1 MSSTMNNFNDNVE
14 IAGGITLKSLLQNP
28 LMHLPKEQIVA
39 CNDKNG
45 DQTESDK
52 QKQKEKEMKLAYDPF
67 GPINSMAAFMGPK
80 LWDDSML
87 MGTGEMNDL
96 KFEFMDLDDFL
107 NENSIK
113 QKEGAAAMAASA
125 NESMVADTD
134 EALKEAVS
142 ILEQA
147 TKLVQWESDTNEKD
161 MDSSPT
167 ATQVPS
173 LLGGPIINPLA
184 GASPLRSPSPVQ
196 VSVQYEVSSSDVAL
210 ATIPGQDTYDPRAK
224 QFSEEEL
231 KPQPI
236 IKKSKKVFVSEER
249 KDDKYWERRSKNNV
263 AAKRS
268 RDARRVKENQI
279 VLRASYL
286 QKENSALKD
295 EVLNLKKDNM
305 SLKSVVSKLEREL
318 REATMLQL

>member
-1 MSSTMNNFNDNVE
+1 MNNFNDNEE

-28 LMHLPKEQIVA
+28 LMNLPKEQIVA
-39 CNDKNG
+39 CKNKDG

-52 QKQKEKEMKLAYDPF
+52 QKQKEKELELAYDPF
-67 GPINSMAAFMGPK
+67 GPVNPMAAFLGPK

-87 MGTGEMNDL
+87 MGTGENDL
-96 KFEFMDLDDFL
+96 KFEFMDLDEFL
-107 NENSIK
+107 NENSVK

-125 NESMVADTD
+125 KESMVADTD
-134 EALKEAVS
+134 DAFKEAVS

-147 TKLVQWESDTNEKD
+147 TKLVQSESDTNEMD
-161 MDSSPT
+161 MDNSPT
-167 ATQVPS
+167 ATQVPT

-196 VSVQYEVSSSDVAL
+196 VSVQYEVSSTDVAL

-224 QFSEEEL
+224 QFTEEEL

-236 IKKSKKVFVSEER
+236 IKKSKKVFVTEER
-249 KDDKYWERRSKNNV
+249 KDDKYWERRRKNNV

-279 VLRASYL
+279 VLRAGYL

-305 SLKSVVSKLEREL
+305 TLKSVVSKLEQEL